1 LTHRTY
7 VQCSLSHIFFNQF
20 DRSKSYNYQT
30 HYNVLD
36 FHLSLVSMPVIM
48 FMSTIKTDYLDKD
61 FQVICK
67 INDPTKNLY

>member
-1 LTHRTY
+1 
-7 VQCSLSHIFFNQF
+7 
-20 DRSKSYNYQT
+20 
-30 HYNVLD
+30 
-36 FHLSLVSMPVIM
+36 MPVIM